1 MKAKISEQAILCEID
16 LMKRDGYKI
25 KKLSKTAI
33 NKLRIEANKDS
44 YYIMNEGL
52 WAWLFRRVVIE

>member
-1 MKAKISEQAILCEID
+1 MKIKVSEQEILCEIAEMQR
-16 LMKRDGYKI
+16 LGYKV

-33 NKLRIEANKDS
+33 NRLRIEANKDS

-52 WAWLFRRVVIE
+52 WAWLYRRVVVN

>member
-1 MKAKISEQAILCEID
+1 MKIKVSEQEILCEIEE
-16 LMKRDGYKI
+16 MKRCGYKI
-25 KKLSKTAI
+25 KKLSKAAI
-33 NKLRIEANKDS
+33 NRLRIDANKDS